1 MKQVQHVVPSRCRG
15 QKTPPLTAISYS
27 YTQLARICPTVI
39 VTMAASV
46 YLMVS
51 AHASSLPVSPTS
63 NPPIS
68 ILSPSDA
75 KLYEEIF
82 ALQQAG
88 DIKTATKKVKALDS
102 DLLMGHVLSQKYL
115 HPTAWRSTFA
125 ELSAWLKKY
134 NDHPAASRIKWLSN
148 RRKPKAAK
156 AARNPKPGYLNGV
169 GLSQPQSFRAT
180 VPESWKGRSSPKQ
193 TAAIAREIRRF
204 IRRGHPSGAV
214 DYLNKKSTLRY
225 LTVTEE
231 AHLRGEIAH
240 AYLIFGVDDK
250 AILAARQASPKS
262 GETAWMGYWAGGL
275 AAWRSHRYDLEG
287 TFFRS
292 LVDLNNAPD
301 VLRAGAAFWA
311 HRALMREGQPQRAM
325 EYLQIA
331 TYYPHNFYGVVALQV
346 SGQSKQVEFVQ
357 PPVSDSFLSWLQAQP
372 GGKRALA
379 LLQVGNWTEAAR
391 ELRYLHGDA
400 PENFATDMI
409 GFAARYNM
417 PGLAFRLA
425 DIYRQDTGVEYNCA
439 LYPFLDTEV
448 EFSVDEALIWS
459 IIRKESGFY
468 PLARSRAKAAGLMQ
482 IMPATAAFIARDR
495 QFRSSK
501 RHLLHNP
508 DVNLSLGQDY
518 IAHLLDEAHIKG
530 DLVRLL
536 AAYNGGPGNLKKWL
550 RSTNHQDDPLLLI
563 ESIPARETRNYIK
576 GVISFLFMYRNR
588 FNEEMP
594 MLRGLVTGG
603 ATDNLVV
610 RQ

>member
-1 MKQVQHVVPSRCRG
+1 MEQVQHVVPSRCRG
-15 QKTPPLTAISYS
+15 QKTPLQTAINHS
-27 YTQLARICPTVI
+27 YTQLAHICLIVI

-51 AHASSLPVSPTS
+51 AHASSLPESPTS

-156 AARNPKPGYLNGV
+156 AARDPKPGYLNGV

-204 IRRGHPSGAV
+204 IRRGHPSGAA

-250 AILAARQASPKS
+250 AIRAARQAIAKS

-275 AAWRSHRYDLEG
+275 AAWRSHRYDLAG

-331 TYYPHNFYGVVALQV
+331 SYYPHNFYGVVALQA
-346 SGQSKQVEFVQ
+346 SGQKKQVEFVQ

-391 ELRYLHGDA
+391 ELRYLHGDT
-400 PENFATDMI
+400 PENFTTDMI

-425 DIYRQDTGVEYNCA
+425 DIYRQDTGVEYNSA
-439 LYPFLDTEV
+439 LYPILDTAV

-482 IMPATAAFIARDR
+482 IMPATAAFIASDR

>member
-1 MKQVQHVVPSRCRG
+1 MEKIQKALPSRYRVQRAPQQTYIDHNYAQRARMC
-15 QKTPPLTAISYS
+15 LTAIASM
-27 YTQLARICPTVI
+27 VI
-39 VTMAASV
+39 FS

-51 AHASSLPVSPTS
+51 AHAASLPDAPTS
-63 NPPIS
+63 IPPIS
-68 ILSPSDA
+68 ILSSSDA

-82 ALQQAG
+82 ALQRAG
-88 DIKTATKKVKALDS
+88 DIKTATKKVKALDN

-115 HPTAWRSTFA
+115 HPTAWRSTYA
-125 ELSAWLKKY
+125 ELSSWLKKY

-148 RRKPKAAK
+148 RRKPNAAK

-204 IRRGHPSGAV
+204 IRRGHPSGAA
-214 DYLNKKSTLRY
+214 DYLSKKSTLRY
-225 LTVTEE
+225 LTISEE

-250 AILAARQASPKS
+250 AIRAARQAIAKS

-275 AAWRSHRYDLEG
+275 AAWRSHRYELAG

-292 LVDLNNAPD
+292 LVDLEKAPD

-311 HRALMREGQPQRAM
+311 HRALMREGQPKRAM
-325 EYLQIA
+325 EYLEIA
-331 TYYPHNFYGVVALQV
+331 SYYPHNFYGVVALQV
-346 SGQSKQVEFVQ
+346 AGQTKQIEFVQ
-357 PPVSDSFLSWLQAQP
+357 PSVSDSFLSWLRAQA

-379 LLQVGNWTEAAR
+379 LLQSGNWTEAAR
-391 ELRYLHGDA
+391 ELRYLHGEM
-400 PENFATDMI
+400 PERFTTDMI

-425 DIYRQDTGVEYNCA
+425 DIYRQDTGVEYNAA
-439 LYPFLDTEV
+439 LYPVLDTDV

-468 PLARSRAKAAGLMQ
+468 PLARSHAKAAGLMQ

-518 IAHLLDEAHIKG
+518 IAHLLDEKHIKG

-536 AAYNGGPGNLKKWL
+536 AAYNGGPGNLRKWL

-588 FNEEMP
+588 FDEEMP
-594 MLRGLVTGG
+594 MLQGLVTGG